1 MQRDPIPGD
10 RPRLLV
16 LIKSQFILLSS
27 LVKSI
32 DTDPKAML
40 EDYTT
45 MDITELRSLA
55 LHNAYKILNLLTS
68 RPFTGSF

>member
-1 MQRDPIPGD
+1 MQRDPIPWD